1 MVLVLYNNGVG
12 KSYRAHRLIAEHF
25 VDNPNNLPQVNHKD
39 GNKTNNKAN
48 NLEWCTCQDNIK
60 HSWKLGLKVITKE
73 IRNQWTQLGKNNA
86 KPILQYDLE
95 NNFIREWESA
105 SEAGRCL
112 KIPQQS
118 IVACLKGRMKQA
130 GKYLWKYKLKE

>member
-1 MVLVLYNNGVG
+1 MW
-12 KSYRAHRLIAEHF
+12 SH
-25 VDNPNNLPQVNHKD
+25 NLPQINHID
-39 GNKTNNKAN
+39 GNKTNNNVN

-73 IRNQWTQLGKNNA
+73 IRNQWTQLGKSNA

-95 NNFIREWESA
+95 NNFIKEWESA

-112 KIPQQS
+112 EIPQQT
-118 IVACLKGRMKQA
+118 IVACLKGRMKKA
-130 GKYLWKYKLKE
+130 GNYLWKYKLKE